1 MQKTLDAIYEHG
13 VFRPLQLPEI
23 PEGQR
28 VQLVVQGSLKES
40 PEDLLA
46 LASQVYEGLP
56 ESLVDDVEKIAL
68 SRRFT
73 NLYLDPR

>member
-13 VFRPLQLPEI
+13 VFRPLQHPEI

-28 VQLVVQGSLKES
+28 VQLVVQGSFKES

-56 ESLVDDVEKIAL
+56 ESLVDDIEKIAL
-68 SRRFT
+68 SRRVFFGERP
-73 NLYLDPR
+73 LS